1 MKIATS
7 GKTPEYEGTSESEGV
22 APANFAR
29 KSEPLLNRDCSFVH
43 EKRDSDLLSTF
54 AAPSEALFWH

>member
-1 MKIATS
+1 V
-7 GKTPEYEGTSESEGV
+7 GV

-54 AAPSEALFWH
+54 AAPSEALFWHLKKIV